1 MEKNSELLIFFLSFN
16 QSSKERKEKKERRER
31 RRKTEEE
38 KNSSVAAKNLDEGST
53 RFWPNGE
60 KLEKEAA
67 TSNFCLIENR

>member
-1 MEKNSELLIFFLSFN
+1 MVYVVNCP
-16 QSSKERKEKKERRER
+16 RKI
-31 RRKTEEE
+31 RRK
-38 KNSSVAAKNLDEGST
+38 KISSVAAKNLDEGST

>member
-16 QSSKERKEKKERRER
+16 QSSKERKKRKEKKDR
-31 RRKTEEE
+31 RRK
-38 KNSSVAAKNLDEGST
+38 KISSVAAKNLDEGST